1 MSDEKRLPYDVG
13 YGKPPVTSQFRPGTS
28 GNPKGRPRKLPAER
42 SYTRRQ
48 IRRDVIGMMETIISV
63 RTKGAARKMTR
74 IQALLH
80 TMMEQAFRGD
90 RVSQRYLYKLYFAA
104 IREHESDSIHPRSL
118 RSIEELEQM
127 YGTGPA
133 PQNVYDELNWARS
146 TTRKV

>member
-1 MSDEKRLPYDVG
+1 MSKEDRVSYDVG
-13 YGKPPVTSQFRPGTS
+13 YGKPPVTSQFPPGTS
-28 GNPKGRPRKLPAER
+28 GNPKGRPKKLTAER

-48 IRRDVIGMMETIISV
+48 VRRDVIGMMETLVSV
-63 RTKGAARKMTR
+63 RTKVGTRKMTR

-80 TMMEQAFRGD
+80 SIMEQAFRGD
-90 RVSQRYLYKLYFAA
+90 RVSQRYLYKLYTAA
-104 IREHESDSIHPRSL
+104 IQEHERDSIHPRAF

-133 PQNVYDELNWARS
+133 PQNEYDELNWARS